1 MKINEVAKITGL
13 TKKAIYYYEQ
23 EGLLSPK
30 KDVENGYRVFYEDD
44 LTRLLQVSVL
54 RRLDIPL
61 SRIKQ
66 VAENPND
73 LHAIL
78 MDQLETTGNQIESL
92 LKNQEI
98 IRDLI
103 TKVDPH
109 DPASMIDGFRNLNEQ
124 LFVSGSINPGFMQNE
139 LETVFPGMLGKIL
152 FIHYG
157 QFLDE
162 GLNNNEKITAWKEI
176 VTKLDSLEEIA
187 YSEQL
192 KEAIDDL
199 YGNIK
204 GQDMDDLRESMKN
217 FVDCVISGKVDLN
230 ERNVLQTAKL
240 LEESGRKNDFLVLN
254 KFMGQYKDFFEDLDK
269 SMMIL
274 SIKFRDYKRCMNS
287 LKEKAGELKPL
298 LFTAET

>member
-204 GQDMDDLRESMKN
+204 GHDMDDLRESMKN
-217 FVDCVISGKVDLN
+217 FVDWVISGKVDLN
-230 ERNVLQTAKL
+230 ERNVLQTVNL
-240 LEESGRKNDFLVLN
+240 LEESGRKNDLLVLN
-254 KFMGQYKDFFEDLDK
+254 KFMGLYKDFFEDLDK

-274 SIKFRDYKRCMNS
+274 SFKFRDYKCCMNS

>member
-139 LETVFPGMLGKIL
+139 LERVFPGMLGKIL

-204 GQDMDDLRESMKN
+204 GHDMDDLRESMKN
-217 FVDCVISGKVDLN
+217 FVDWVISGKVDLN
-230 ERNVLQTAKL
+230 ERNVLQTANL
-240 LEESGRKNDFLVLN
+240 LEESGRKNDLLVLN

-274 SIKFRDYKRCMNS
+274 SFKFRDYKCCMNS